1 MWQINKLKN
10 KFNILFWEK
19 TVKNCEECEIEVKT
33 LSDHNLCD
41 ECEAYHYCECGTKLE
56 DSAGTPGDGFCRQC
70 D

>member
-1 MWQINKLKN
+1 M
-10 KFNILFWEK
+10 
-19 TVKNCEECEIEVKT
+19 KNCEECEIEVKT